1 MKLHLVRLAK
11 KQGEARFPG
20 LEGFRAYLLSQPE
33 SVQEARM
40 YVLLEGEVVID
51 LPDQSYLHLRKGEA
65 AYLDQPHR
73 ISPIDPSV
81 IAMWKVR

>member
-11 KQGEARFPG
+11 RLGEARFPG
-20 LEGFRAYLLSQPE
+20 LEGFRAYLLTQPE
-33 SVQEARM
+33 QVAEARL

-65 AYLDQPHR
+65 AHLEQPHR

-81 IAMWKVR
+81 IAVWKLQ